1 MLYFAPFTKE
11 KQSPIVLVYHH
22 KLSEIV
28 VNVITLVHSM
38 KFSIRAIVVL
48 IVPTVPPLRKDAPF
62 GETFRTT

>member
-48 IVPTVPPLRKDAPF
+48 IVRTVPPLRNDAPF
-62 GETFRTT
+62 GETFQTT